1 MPQNNSTSAN
11 ASRSYTQRASK
22 DRSCSPITTV
32 GSVPDV
38 ACGAAAGTVCAA
50 GGVLCAAGGVLRMAS
65 DVLYVAGGV
74 LRVVGGVP
82 GGVAACFLSPSSDV
96 P

>member
-1 MPQNNSTSAN
+1 
-11 ASRSYTQRASK
+11 
-22 DRSCSPITTV
+22 
-32 GSVPDV
+32 
-38 ACGAAAGTVCAA
+38 
-50 GGVLCAAGGVLRMAS
+50 MAS